1 MPENH
6 TNYLYYYVCIRG
18 WGERVN
24 TYNKDL
30 TYNETEIYWKKYQS
44 FFPEEL
50 RLNEKSLPTE
60 EWWNWNDYHIHLDRF
75 IVPSSKIKVILIHGA
90 GGNGRLLGPYARML
104 QVHGY
109 DVVSPDLPPYGL
121 SYSESLKS
129 MEYNDWIKI
138 ITEFIE
144 QELNRDGKPIVLL
157 GASIGGMLAYHAASM
172 SKQVKG
178 LIVTTFVDTSNQ
190 KVRDQIAPNKVISRL
205 GKFTMD
211 SFPFVLDSFS
221 ISVSKVSRMKLI
233 TNNFDLT
240 NLIMNDPLAAGTKI
254 PMRFLRTFLNM
265 KPMIEPEYF
274 DICPILLIHPEVDP
288 MTPFNLSESFY
299 KRLQCKKRCVI
310 LEGAGHFP
318 IEQPGVEQMKTAILN
333 FLMEIENNFELKED

>member
-1 MPENH
+1 
-6 TNYLYYYVCIRG
+6 
-18 WGERVN
+18 VN
-24 TYNKDL
+24 TYTKDL

-265 KPMIEPEYF
+265 KSMIEPEYF

>member
-1 MPENH
+1 
-6 TNYLYYYVCIRG
+6 
-18 WGERVN
+18 VN
-24 TYNKDL
+24 PNTKNL
-30 TYNETEIYWKKYQS
+30 TYNDTEVYWKKYQR

-50 RLNEKSLPTE
+50 RINDNNLPSE
-60 EWWNWNDYHIHLDRF
+60 EWWGWNNYHIHLDRMS
-75 IVPSSKIKVILIHGA
+75 VSGSKIKVILIHGA
-90 GGNGRLLGPYARML
+90 GGNGRLLAPYARML

-121 SYSESLKS
+121 SYTESLKS
-129 MEYNDWIKI
+129 MDYRDWIKI

-144 QELNRDGKPIVLL
+144 QEFKRDGKPIVLL

-211 SFPFVLDSFS
+211 SFPFVLDSFR
-221 ISVSKVSRMKLI
+221 IPVSKVSRMKLI
-233 TNNFDLT
+233 TNNLDLT
-240 NLIMNDPLAAGTKI
+240 KLIMNDPRSAGTRI
-254 PMRFLRTFLNM
+254 PLRFLRTFLNM
-265 KPMIEPEYF
+265 KSMIEPEYF

-318 IEQPGVEQMKTAILN
+318 IEQPGVEQMKIAVLN
-333 FLMEIENNFELKED
+333 FLIEIENNFESKED

>member
-1 MPENH
+1 M
-6 TNYLYYYVCIRG
+6 
-18 WGERVN
+18 N
-24 TYNKDL
+24 TYTKDL
-30 TYNETEIYWKKYQS
+30 TYNETEIYWKKYQR

-75 IVPSSKIKVILIHGA
+75 TVPSSKIKVILIHGA
-90 GGNGRLLGPYARML
+90 GGNGRLLAPYARML

-265 KPMIEPEYF
+265 KSMIEPEYF

>member
-1 MPENH
+1 M
-6 TNYLYYYVCIRG
+6 
-18 WGERVN
+18 N
-24 TYNKDL
+24 TYTKDL

-75 IVPSSKIKVILIHGA
+75 TVPSSKIKVILIHGA
-90 GGNGRLLGPYARML
+90 GGNGRLLAPYARML

-265 KPMIEPEYF
+265 KTMIEPEYF